1 MNRATTM
8 RRLGADVPK
17 IKERI
22 TRAFAAMRKRGI
34 LARQRMPCCQSC
46 SGARI
51 EEMLDQR
58 ANRDDPKKRK
68 TYTGY
73 AFYHDQDAEA
83 LERMFEWYGRLERHC
98 EDEPRPLGWTTIAAT
113 GLDPERCW
121 SSTRLYIAYGT
132 TADVG
137 HPSELST
144 EEVGA
149 IIVECLR
156 GAGIVADWNG
166 HPSTRICIPL
176 MQDHMEPPKTQEKI

>member
-8 RRLGADVPK
+8 HRLGAQVPR

-51 EEMLDQR
+51 ADMLDQR
-58 ANRDDPKKRK
+58 ANREDPKKRK
-68 TYTGY
+68 IYLGY
-73 AFYHDQDAEA
+73 AFFHAQDAEA
-83 LERMFEWYGRLERHC
+83 LDRMFERYGRLERHC
-98 EDEPRPLGWTTIAAT
+98 KSTPRPLDWRTVAAT

-121 SSTRLYIAYGT
+121 NSTRLYIAYGT

-137 HPSELST
+137 HPSNLSSVD
-144 EEVGA
+144 VGA
-149 IIVECLR
+149 IVVECLR
-156 GAGIVADWNG
+156 GAGITADWNG
-166 HPSTRICIPL
+166 HASTRICIPL
-176 MQDHMEPPKTQEKI
+176 MQDHMTSPFDP